1 MNPKISVHDNI
12 PKLPDQDIFLLDL
25 QNNNYSMQTVLNY
38 ARDLSIFAVFL
49 YQNQYSFDKVGKNEI
64 TLYKGYLQ
72 NGNHLKDLDR
82 IRGEFMKNVDI
93 STDIAPKL
101 YKGPRTNDSDISGVN
116 TAVKL
121 EEITTKKP
129 EVFKFEFLEN
139 VYRKVFGSL
148 GVYAKPLNSSS
159 RNLRGLD
166 PKSVNRMLSSIRSY
180 LKFRIDR
187 DLDIPIAPDAIK
199 LVKSDKKISQVASLD
214 ELIKL
219 IESPTVFENDKL
231 VGIRN
236 RCMLELLFST
246 GMRISEL
253 INLNLDQINSEG
265 SLFILGKGKKE
276 RYVYL
281 TDRALEWLNNY
292 LEIRLGIVD
301 NSERETNEKGDVS
314 SYELKDFS
322 IDNEKYRYIK
332 LCEGYR
338 QTGYLDKFQSPAL
351 FIPFKKKSLRLS
363 TNYFQECIAK
373 YRRRLGILIHTS
385 AHSLRHGFATY
396 LAENEANPAAI
407 QVLLGHE
414 SLNTTTR
421 YVHASDNFARKTHRD
436 KHPLKVS

>member
-12 PKLPDQDIFLLDL
+12 PKLPDQDIFLLEL

-49 YQNQYSFDKVGKNEI
+49 HINQYSFDKIGKNEI

-72 NGNHLKDLDR
+72 NGNHLKDLDI
-82 IRGEFMKNVDI
+82 IRHSFMKNVGI
-93 STDIAPKL
+93 PPKNTL
-101 YKGPRTNDSDISGVN
+101 RTYKGSKSNDTDLGGLSSPLNVN
-116 TAVKL
+116 EKYRNNS
-121 EEITTKKP
+121 

-148 GVYAKPLNSSS
+148 GIYEKPLNSSS
-159 RNLRGLD
+159 RNMKGLD
-166 PKSVNRMLSSIRSY
+166 PKSVNRMLSAIRSF

-187 DLDIPIAPDAIK
+187 DLDIPLAPDAIK
-199 LVKSDKKISQVASLD
+199 LVKADKKISQVASLE

-219 IESPTVFENDKL
+219 IESPLQFESDNL

-281 TDRALEWLNNY
+281 TQRAMEWLDRY
-292 LEIRLGIVD
+292 LEVRLQFVNGEV
-301 NSERETNEKGDVS
+301 RETSSGEDVS

-322 IDNEKYRYIK
+322 IEGEKYRYIK

-338 QTGYLDKFQSPAL
+338 QSGYLDKFASPAL

-373 YRRRLGILIHTS
+373 YRRRLGIMVHTS

-421 YVHASDNFARKTHRD
+421 YVHASDNFARKTHRE